1 MGLYIS
7 GAIGVLLIIVIMTSY
22 RKAPPDKALII
33 SGPRAKPKIA
43 IGRSALKLPFLE
55 RADFLTLKLIS
66 VDVQTKKEVHT
77 KDFIAMKVDGAVTLR
92 IGTGGSK
99 VDEDGNIIEGAFD
112 DTLIHNAMKHFLN
125 ASEEDIMTT
134 CVEVLEGNM
143 REAVG
148 LMTLQEMVQ
157 DPKKFAKEVKE
168 NVKPELMQMGIELI
182 NFTVQNF
189 TDEENVIR
197 SLGEEN
203 RSKIRENAAI
213 AKADSDQKIAVAE
226 SASKM
231 KSEEARINQETE
243 VAQQENAL
251 TIKKAEL
258 QKEADKAKA
267 EADAVYE
274 INKQEQRKTL
284 EIATASADIAREEQ
298 NVLVN
303 KQKALAREQE
313 LSASVVKE
321 AEADKN
327 RREIEAEA
335 TLNER
340 RLEAAA
346 LRVKAE
352 AEAERIQVVG
362 KAEAEATRLQGLA
375 QAEAIEK
382 KAEAMEKY
390 GQAAMLEMLVG
401 VIPEVSKTIGESIG
415 NIGSITL
422 YGGTQDGSI
431 GGTTELMPVAMA
443 KIFQTIESAT
453 GLSMTDLVN
462 SESIQAKTDRNVTVT
477 SDGSFRGVD
486 IDKVLLSLE
495 DTEETQAPDSE
506 VEANRKDSETE

>member
-1 MGLYIS
+1 MGIYI
-7 GAIGVLLIIVIMTSY
+7 GAASALILLLIVVTSY

-99 VDEDGNIIEGAFD
+99 VDDHGNIIEGEFD

-125 ASEEDIMTT
+125 ASEKDIMTT

-243 VAQQENAL
+243 VAQRENTL

-258 QKEADKAKA
+258 QKEADKARA
-267 EADAVYE
+267 EADSVYG

-284 EIATASADIAREEQ
+284 EVATASADIAREEQ

-335 TLNER
+335 TLSER
-340 RLEAAA
+340 KLEAEA

-352 AEAERIQVVG
+352 AEAERIAVVG
-362 KAEAEATRLQGLA
+362 KAEAEATRLRGLA
-375 QAEAIEK
+375 EAEAIEK

-401 VIPEVSKTIGESIG
+401 VIPEVSKAVGESIS
-415 NIGSITL
+415 NIGNITL

-431 GGTTELMPVAMA
+431 GGTTELMPIAMA

-462 SESIQAKTDRNVTVT
+462 SESIQAKTNRNINVT
-477 SDGSFRGVD
+477 SDGSLGNMGIDGMLLNLDNND
-486 IDKVLLSLE
+486 IYDNIDDE
-495 DTEETQAPDSE
+495 
-506 VEANRKDSETE
+506 KDSENIDNATE